1 MIYTFRSVNLGN
13 IGKAV
18 GLGPDGLETVVFV
31 PVYARN
37 NQLPTINVGIVL
49 EDGAWAAG
57 VLTLK
62 MSADPNGEW
71 VALGSPKTIN
81 ETDYITQV
89 TGATFPYLG
98 VEVTTANS
106 GTALATITITITDG
120 GNNGS

>member
-49 EDGAWAAG
+49 EDGAWSAG
-57 VLTLK
+57 VLSLR
-62 MSADPNGEW
+62 MAADPNGEW
-71 VALGSPKTIN
+71 VALSMPKSIN

>member
-1 MIYTFRSVNLGN
+1 MIHTFRSVNLGN
-13 IGKAV
+13 LGKAV
-18 GLGPDGLETVVFV
+18 GLGADGLETIVSV

-49 EDGAWAAG
+49 EDGSWSAG

-62 MSADPNGEW
+62 MAADPNGEW
-71 VALGSPKTIN
+71 VALTTPKTID
-81 ETDYITQV
+81 EVGYITQV
-89 TGATFPYLG
+89 AGANFPYLG

>member
-57 VLTLK
+57 VLSLR
-62 MSADPNGEW
+62 MAADPNGDW
-71 VALGSPKTIN
+71 VALGTPKAIS
-81 ETDYITQV
+81 ETDTITQV
-89 TGATFPYLG
+89 SGADFPYLG

>member
-1 MIYTFRSVNLGN
+1 MIHTFRSVNLGN

-49 EDGAWAAG
+49 EDGAWSAG
-57 VLTLK
+57 ALSLR
-62 MSADPNGEW
+62 MAADPNGEW
-71 VALGSPKTIN
+71 VALFTPKTIS

-89 TGATFPYLG
+89 SDADFPYLG

-106 GTALATITITITDG
+106 GTALATITISITDG